1 MSDETASRLSSKLLQ
16 GWCMMEKGCDICYT
30 PLMRD
35 KEKNDYCCGCQVY
48 IHQRPKPVVEEE
60 KIQVQESIE
69 KNKLSGSLTTLHK
82 IEECIQKWTDLLM
95 ATEDL
100 DKAMRITEIIEKLSN
115 SFKAMN

>member
-16 GWCMMEKGCDICYT
+16 GWCMMDKGCDVCYT

-48 IHQRPKPVVEEE
+48 VHQRPKPVVEEA
-60 KIQVQESIE
+60 KIQVQESIG
-69 KNKLSGSLTTLHK
+69 KTKASGSLTTLNK
-82 IEECIQKWTDLLM
+82 IEECIQMWTNVLL
-95 ATEDL
+95 TTGDL
-100 DKAMRITEIIEKLSN
+100 DEAMKITEIIEKLSN